1 MGRIKYVDVNDDKV
15 IDAKDQY
22 YIGSDLPKVQF
33 GLNFSANWR
42 NFDLSLFFNGMI
54 RDVYNTSKLYTD
66 FFPLGEGLGNH
77 STRLVEAMNAYYE
90 YEKTGTY
97 NCKYAAPTTI
107 NSNNE
112 NQQSDWYVENGNYI
126 RLKNIVLGYT
136 IPSQISQKFKL
147 RTARVFVQGQ
157 NLLTLTKYTG
167 PDPEATGYP
176 YPFGRNFVFGVNI
189 GF

>member
-1 MGRIKYVDVNDDKV
+1 M
-15 IDAKDQY
+15 
-22 YIGSDLPKVQF
+22 
-33 GLNFSANWR
+33 
-42 NFDLSLFFNGMI
+42 
-54 RDVYNTSKLYTD
+54 
-66 FFPLGEGLGNH
+66 
-77 STRLVEAMNAYYE
+77 
-90 YEKTGTY
+90 
-97 NCKYAAPTTI
+97 
-107 NSNNE
+107 
-112 NQQSDWYVENGNYI
+112 ENGNYI